1 VNKRSLQDWAS
12 IAEIL
17 GAAAVVVSLLF
28 VGFQISDGNRET
40 RAATAQAAL
49 DSEMSFQAELL
60 RYAGT
65 WEKVTTGVPL
75 SDREEQRRGIVLYQ
89 MMQTLN
95 ENRYHQMKSGYLPYE
110 PSALLGA
117 VSWPMYDVWIESGGY
132 QSRSRDYRE
141 FLNAERKRLNIE

>member
-1 VNKRSLQDWAS
+1 MTIKLSEWAS

-49 DSEMSFQAELL
+49 DSEMLFQAELL
-60 RYAGT
+60 RYAAT
-65 WEKVTTGVPL
+65 WEKVVKGVPL
-75 SDREEQRRGIVLYQ
+75 SDGEETRRGIVLYQ

-95 ENRYHQMKSGYLPYE
+95 ENRYHQMKSTRCDRRRCHRCRRCFPISLVRHC
-110 PSALLGA
+110 L
-117 VSWPMYDVWIESGGY
+117 
-132 QSRSRDYRE
+132 
-141 FLNAERKRLNIE
+141 